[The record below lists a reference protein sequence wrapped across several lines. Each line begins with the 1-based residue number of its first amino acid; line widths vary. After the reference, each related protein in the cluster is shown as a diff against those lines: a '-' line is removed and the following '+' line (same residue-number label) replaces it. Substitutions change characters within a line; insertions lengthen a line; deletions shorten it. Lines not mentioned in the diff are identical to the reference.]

1 MRLAVLWITVAALC
15 EQSLQLG
22 FARPFYT
29 QFAVGPGI
37 YGTNQVW
44 TLGDVQ
50 EVVFDT
56 PWPEYRIEFWQN
68 SLVAGARLSEKPA
81 YQQTQ
86 GQKLPQKFNWTV
98 ATNELRLSDS
108 PVFFFWLVEVNKS
121 SNAPAKQTSAFFN
134 ITEKI
139 GVPHP
144 TPSIGIAPTS
154 TTTSPPRGTAT
165 TTAQPTSD
173 DAAQSGTSPTQPATQ
188 KTEGLST
195 GAMAGIG
202 VGVGIAAVSGVVC
215 AVILCL
221 NWRRKK
227 KQDTGPAP
235 PYYSS
240 QMQYKP
246 PPEAG
251 GGTRIFAELPGGG

>member
-81 YQQTQ
+81 YQRENPLQ
-86 GQKLPQKFNWTV
+86 PRTV
-98 ATNELRLSDS
+98 SVLCIHTNFGLVSIRDSRSKATS
-108 PVFFFWLVEVNKS
+108 EV
-121 SNAPAKQTSAFFN
+121 
-134 ITEKI
+134 
-139 GVPHP
+139 
-144 TPSIGIAPTS
+144 
-154 TTTSPPRGTAT
+154 
-165 TTAQPTSD
+165 
-173 DAAQSGTSPTQPATQ
+173 
-188 KTEGLST
+188 
-195 GAMAGIG
+195 
-202 VGVGIAAVSGVVC
+202 
-215 AVILCL
+215 
-221 NWRRKK
+221 
-227 KQDTGPAP
+227 
-235 PYYSS
+235 
-240 QMQYKP
+240 
-246 PPEAG
+246 
-251 GGTRIFAELPGGG
+251 